1 MNAIRSQ
8 SNPLAKLLNHGY
20 FFDDFYEKAVA
31 RALMVFSRGVKA
43 FELVVLEIF
52 PVVFANSVVR
62 FAGGV
67 HKYFD
72 VAADQLLIVIAGR
85 SVDGASK
92 VKTID
97 TVADK
102 LLDVIARRT
111 VRSSAKA
118 RKAPVNSLQHYLAAA
133 LVGFIMLVILI
144 IISVRGL

>member
-1 MNAIRSQ
+1 MTAFRSAK
-8 SNPLAKLLNHGY
+8 NPFAKLLNRGY
-20 FFDDFYEKAVA
+20 FFDDFYEKAA
-31 RALMVFSRGVKA
+31 TPAFMAFSRGVKF
-43 FELVVLEIF
+43 FEVVFLEIF
-52 PVVFANSVVR
+52 PVVFANYVER

-72 VAADQLLIVIAGR
+72 VAADQLLIVVAGR
-85 SVDGASK
+85 SVEGASK
-92 VKTID
+92 VKTLD

-111 VRSSAKA
+111 VKSSARA
-118 RKAPVNSLQHYLAAA
+118 RKTPVNSLQHYLAAA